1 MTPLR
6 AVDFQAFTVP
16 AGQRIAGV
24 RVEKSGHYDTNA
36 TADVGFGD
44 LASLAANWTAA
55 MVSSLQFEVRR
66 RSGRSDTT
74 LRIVS
79 IRLIVTTSD

>member
-1 MTPLR
+1 LHAR
-6 AVDFQAFTVP
+6 APARRAFRG
-16 AGQRIAGV
+16 ADS
-24 RVEKSGHYDTNA
+24 SGD
-36 TADVGFGD
+36 D

-55 MVSSLQFEVRR
+55 MVNSLQFEMRR